1 MRKTCGNGTGVFLK
15 ECAQFFQILFLGV
28 IVGLEGCKISFLPGR
43 FQFFGIVFLVD
54 EPAQTGQK
62 GQQKED
68 DYPDGCPGVPGG
80 CDCGSS
86 GGSGS
91 ACASLGRIAF
101 MGIFCIFLTL
111 LLACPL
117 IILGRLRLGFWTL
130 FLLLFCHGT
139 LRHCRVCISGC
150 LAV

>member
-1 MRKTCGNGTGVFLK
+1 MSMSLFWLIAMVLFGVLEAVTVGLTSIWFALG
-15 ECAQFFQILFLGV
+15 ALGALAADAASAPVIVQIVVFLGV
-28 IVGLEGCKISFLPGR
+28 S
-43 FQFFGIVFLVD
+43 
-54 EPAQTGQK
+54 
-62 GQQKED
+62 
-68 DYPDGCPGVPGG
+68 
-80 CDCGSS
+80 
-86 GGSGS
+86 
-91 ACASLGRIAF
+91 
-101 MGIFCIFLTL
+101 FLTL